1 MIVDSPGHES
11 EELGEADAPRV
22 LLVQLLHD
30 VLQVILSGM
39 LLTQPLEQLPHL
51 GQADSPAGI
60 FVNYLQTQQST
71 KTEKWI

>member
-1 MIVDSPGHES
+1 MVYSPRHES

-30 VLQVILSGM
+30 VLQVILSRM

-51 GQADSPAGI
+51 GQADPPAGVL
-60 FVNYLQTQQST
+60 VNYLPTQQST
-71 KTEKWI
+71 KTER